1 MMTLPDSFNLT
12 LADFGKRL
20 GAELAIEDGRCN
32 FTVDGTVEVELD
44 YLDDVHVVVAWAVVG
59 VAPDDH
65 FAGERAKALLAL
77 NELDAPNGGFALAM
91 DPETRRVVAHDH
103 RPAELFDSAD
113 RLAAWIEE
121 LVALVNRVR
130 WDFERRFPCADVEDE
145 VDLASEEEA

>member
-103 RPAELFDSAD
+103 RPAELF
-113 RLAAWIEE
+113 
-121 LVALVNRVR
+121 
-130 WDFERRFPCADVEDE
+130 ED
-145 VDLASEEEA
+145 